1 MVLQLTSDHFTGSR
15 ATRGGKER
23 SGKKTGRV
31 RAIRQIRVAGWLSS
45 FLVFSSSSPALSS
58 TRSAPLKNE
67 SVYQSVFSVISPPEA
82 VA

>member
-31 RAIRQIRVAGWLSS
+31 RAIRQIRVAAGWLSS
-45 FLVFSSSSPALSS
+45 FLVFSSSSPVPYPLRVAL
-58 TRSAPLKNE
+58 R
-67 SVYQSVFSVISPPEA
+67 
-82 VA
+82 